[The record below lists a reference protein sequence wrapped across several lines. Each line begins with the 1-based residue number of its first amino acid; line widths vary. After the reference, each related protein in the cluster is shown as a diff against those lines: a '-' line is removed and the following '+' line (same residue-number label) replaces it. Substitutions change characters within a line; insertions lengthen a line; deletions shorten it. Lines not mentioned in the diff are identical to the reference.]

1 MNKAL
6 FIIGLLVFIFSCDS
20 DKKAV
25 TVSPTPKIDSVIT
38 KKVWNILSPLKKS
51 VEAVVTDAQGV
62 ETVNSV
68 QLMVEDEGG
77 AVVFRAD
84 LYDDGSQLYPEAGD
98 IFGKDGVFRNLIV
111 PANIVQKE
119 GSYTFK
125 MIAEDENENQS
136 FPYLQPVTFVRSA
149 APDVINVNT
158 PSSIPSGSAHLQ
170 FEVSVV
176 SSDGEDA
183 IQTVGFHIY
192 DLTKSILY
200 ATKEIYSKE
209 THLTKINA
217 DTTHFIYQID
227 SSFNAGKKGW
237 YQFEFYSVNTADEVG
252 VTMDKQILLENKEGS
267 IQQLSLADTLRRP
280 SQTLIQALVT
290 DPQGLSD
297 IDSVYFLSKKPN
309 GEYANNGNPFL
320 LKDNGDMGNGDS
332 ASGDGIYAMI
342 IQISAANTP
351 GVYVFEFYLRDK
363 AGNRSEVVRKNIEVI

>member
-227 SSFNAGKKGW
+227 SSFNAAKKMINCG
-237 YQFEFYSVNTADEVG
+237 
-252 VTMDKQILLENKEGS
+252 
-267 IQQLSLADTLRRP
+267 
-280 SQTLIQALVT
+280 
-290 DPQGLSD
+290 
-297 IDSVYFLSKKPN
+297 FLTKI
-309 GEYANNGNPFL
+309 F
-320 LKDNGDMGNGDS
+320 
-332 ASGDGIYAMI
+332 
-342 IQISAANTP
+342 
-351 GVYVFEFYLRDK
+351 
-363 AGNRSEVVRKNIEVI
+363 